1 MSLHKST
8 LQPVRTLALL
18 HNVSRLQFARLKGFE
33 NGVNPKDLAL
43 LTDLYQLTMA
53 QSYLESHK
61 LEPATFSLFI
71 RAYPHNRGF
80 FVSAGLAD
88 VLEFLEQF
96 AVDPAAIDYLH
107 ATKIFSD
114 EFLDYLKQLRF
125 TGEVWAIPEGRLF
138 FKDEPVV
145 EVTAPIIEAQIVE
158 TFIINQINLQSL
170 VATKAARCVYAAKG
184 RGVVDFSLR
193 RTHGIDAGMKVARS
207 SYLAGFAGTSNVR
220 AGQYYGIP
228 IVGTMA
234 HSFVSSFEEE
244 IASFH
249 AFVNSFPDNSILLID
264 TYDTAEGARKAV
276 QVAKEMA
283 AKGQRLR
290 GVRIDSGDLAALA
303 FEVREIFDEAG
314 LKEVTIVGSGGLDEY
329 DLAKFSEANVP
340 YDSYG
345 VGTKMGVSGDAPW
358 FDIAYKLVE
367 YDARPVLKLSTG
379 KATWPGRKQVWRLA
393 TSAGEL
399 EKDVVALREEAVG
412 GAEAMLAKVMENGQR
427 TGRPPSLGEIRS
439 TFQQEFNRLPDPHKA
454 IHHPTAYPVEFS
466 AQLSALRQEITRH
479 RVHL

>member
-1 MSLHKST
+1 MNS
-8 LQPVRTLALL
+8 
-18 HNVSRLQFARLKGFE
+18 
-33 NGVNPKDLAL
+33 KDLAL

-53 QSYLESHK
+53 QSYLQSHK

-71 RAYPHNRGF
+71 RAYPPNRGF

-96 AVDPAAIDYLH
+96 AVDSAEIDYLH
-107 ATKIFSD
+107 STQIFAD
-114 EFLDYLKQLRF
+114 DFLDFLKQLRF
-125 TGEVWAIPEGRLF
+125 TGDVWAIPEGRLF

-158 TFIINQINLQSL
+158 TFIINQINLQTL

-184 RGVVDFSLR
+184 RAVVDFSLR
-193 RTHGIDAGMKVARS
+193 RTQGIDAGMKVARS

-228 IVGTMA
+228 VVGTMA

-244 IASFH
+244 IASFR
-249 AFVNSFPDNSILLID
+249 AFVASFPDNSTLLID

-276 QVAKEMA
+276 QVAREMA

-303 FEVREIFDEAG
+303 IEVRKIFDEAG
-314 LKEVTIVGSGGLDEY
+314 LKDVKIIGSGGLDEY
-329 DLAKFSEANVP
+329 DLAKFSAANIP

-367 YDARPVLKLSTG
+367 YDSRPVLKLSTG
-379 KATWPGRKQVWRLA
+379 KISWPGRKQVWRVS
-393 TSAGEL
+393 TSTGEL
-399 EKDVVALREEAVG
+399 QNDIVALREEHVS
-412 GAEAMLAKVMENGQR
+412 GAEAVLVKVMEK
-427 TGRPPSLGEIRS
+427 GRRSSPPPSLNDIQS
-439 TFQQEFNRLPDPHKA
+439 TFQQEFKRLPDPHKA
-454 IHHPTAYPVEFS
+454 IHNPTTYPVKFS
-466 AQLSALRQEITRH
+466 AQLSELRQEITR
-479 RVHL
+479 RITQTLA